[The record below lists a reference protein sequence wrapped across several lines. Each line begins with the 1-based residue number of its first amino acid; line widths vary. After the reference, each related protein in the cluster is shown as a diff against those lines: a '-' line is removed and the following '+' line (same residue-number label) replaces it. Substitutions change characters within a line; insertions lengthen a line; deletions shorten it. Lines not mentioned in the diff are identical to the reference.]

1 MLIPKIIV
9 SNENGSR
16 ELEGQELTD
25 FLAQQA
31 KDKAEAD
38 SFTSAVEAR
47 VVAKA
52 ALLTQLGITAEQA
65 KLLLS

>member
-9 SNENGSR
+9 SDENGSR
-16 ELEGQELTD
+16 ELEGQELTN
-25 FLAQQA
+25 FLAQQT

-38 SFTSAVEAR
+38 SFTAAVEAKA
-47 VVAKA
+47 VAKA